1 MTSRLADRLG
11 HGQHL
16 PRAPGTS
23 SGGDRADRQHP
34 GQAEIHPGEL
44 RRVQALAQVA
54 D

>member
-34 GQAEIHPGEL
+34 GQAEIHPANCGAF
-44 RRVQALAQVA
+44 RPWHK
-54 D
+54 